1 MDVKKIII
9 QALVGA
15 VCFTIISVILDG
27 NYTQEVWT
35 EKGLRGLLFGGIY
48 AIYIAVRGKFKKNKE

>member
-1 MDVKKIII
+1 MNVRKIII

-15 VCFTIISVILDG
+15 ILFTIISVILEGDYG
-27 NYTQEVWT
+27 QEVWQ

-48 AIYIAVRGKFKKNKE
+48 AIYIAVRGKFKKE

>member
-1 MDVKKIII
+1 MI

-15 VCFTIISVILDG
+15 VCFTIISVILEG
-27 NYTQEVWT
+27 TYTQEVWI

-48 AIYIAVRGKFKKNKE
+48 GVYIAVRGQFKKNKEKR